1 MSSIN
6 NSGTLTPTTLTPV
19 TVDQPSMIGPQG
31 PAGPQG
37 PTGAGSTVPGPQ
49 GPIGPQGSI
58 GPQGVQGLPGVNGRT
73 IISGNGHPADDIGL
87 DGDYFNDTN
96 AKVLY
101 GPKASGAWE
110 TYGISYI
117 GVKGSDGSIGPPG
130 PPGPTGADSTVPG
143 PKGDQ
148 GDIGRPGPQ
157 GAASTVPG
165 PKGDQ
170 GNIGPAGPAGPA
182 STVPGPQ
189 GPAGTNGNTLLYA
202 GYDPTPALGNN
213 NDFFINTATNTLY
226 GPKTSGTWPSTGVSL
241 VGPQGAKGD
250 TGATGA
256 ASTVPGPKGDTGAA
270 ASPAAN
276 GTEAAPSYSF
286 TNNRDTG
293 FYLATQS
300 TTAAVLG
307 ASVNGVNVLKMQNG
321 SFTITGTTYTGDI
334 SLGGGITQTGTNPNS
349 LGAGLVIN
357 CPTTT
362 NSYSNRFAVFF
373 NGTQSFDVEAT
384 SINAAVKVVS
394 TTPAGTPSFVSSQ
407 GFKSVVPTG
416 TFWTATSASY
426 NAPTTN
432 MIMWLPII
440 KADQTSS
447 SYLSA
452 YFIPP
457 FAGSVVGMS
466 ALTNSA
472 LTSAQSAVI
481 TLAVN
486 GAATAATITLTNQ
499 GALTGTSTTFL
510 KGQYNFAAGQSLATF
525 IRFNASTVAT
535 VVSAYI
541 IIEMGA

>member
-286 TNNRDTG
+286 TNNLDTG

-394 TTPAGTPSFVSSQ
+394 TTPAGTPSFVSTQ
-407 GFKSVVPTG
+407 GFKFNIDAG
-416 TFWTATSASY
+416 TLYYSSTT
-426 NAPTTN
+426 APTAGTQF
-432 MIMWLPII
+432 
-440 KADQTSS
+440 ARSVT
-447 SYLSA
+447 LSPGGTTVGLINKS
-452 YFIPP
+452 FISP
-457 FAGSVVGMS
+457 FAGSVVGYS
-466 ALTNSA
+466 VYLAQALTVTTFISV
-472 LTSAQSAVI
+472 L
-481 TLAVN
+481 VN
-486 GAATAATITLTNQ
+486 
-499 GALTGTSTTFL
+499 GTSTAVLTL
-510 KGQYNFAAGQSLATF
+510 AAGTTTGTLTFPKGTYSFPAGGYVYMRGNFSSASAGANVLLAGD
-525 IRFNASTVAT
+525 IA
-535 VVSAYI
+535 
-541 IIEMGA
+541 IEWGA